1 MTGRGAFPLPSG
13 ALFTGKQ
20 LPEKCLQ
27 HSHTDHLLGLKLTEY
42 LTAFLGNPTVF
53 AYLKNT
59 FPAFFFFFLWDF
71 NKTKIPCQI
80 SCCEYIIFHFFP
92 SNVCQYYI
100 KSLSPVLILNFRWKK
115 DQD

>member
-59 FPAFFFFFLWDF
+59 FPAFFFFLYG
-71 NKTKIPCQI
+71 I
-80 SCCEYIIFHFFP
+80 STRQKYPARSLVVSTSSFIFFP
-92 SNVCQYYI
+92 QMFVNIISNLYHQ
-100 KSLSPVLILNFRWKK
+100 F
-115 DQD
+115 